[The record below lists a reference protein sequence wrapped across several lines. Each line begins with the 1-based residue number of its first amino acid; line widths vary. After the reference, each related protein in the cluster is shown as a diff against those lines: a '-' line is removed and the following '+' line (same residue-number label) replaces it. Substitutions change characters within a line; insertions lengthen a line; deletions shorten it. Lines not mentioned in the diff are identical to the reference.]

1 MVSVRHLHSWVR
13 IDIVALG
20 GIFFTLVNNSFFS
33 RPRPSH
39 ICLYLMMNI
48 ILLFHLINGIQLL
61 YGLLKVVL
69 QGGEEVS
76 VSGSEHIK
84 R

>member
-1 MVSVRHLHSWVR
+1 MYLYVY
-13 IDIVALG
+13 
-20 GIFFTLVNNSFFS
+20 LV
-33 RPRPSH
+33 
-39 ICLYLMMNI
+39 MNI
-48 ILLFHLINGIQLL
+48 ILFFHLVNGVQLL

-84 R
+84 RWIQAVTKKQNKTM

>member
-1 MVSVRHLHSWVR
+1 MYLYVY
-13 IDIVALG
+13 
-20 GIFFTLVNNSFFS
+20 LV
-33 RPRPSH
+33 
-39 ICLYLMMNI
+39 MNI
-48 ILLFHLINGIQLL
+48 ILFFHLIDGVQLL